1 LKVVFDT
8 NIFISAFVIPGS
20 KAEEAY
26 LHCLKGHFTL
36 YPVRKPRHL
45 WRGSR
50 EKCSFLVED
59 GVQSPALSNGVCSS
73 VAILTETAQKLREKF
88 GWQENKI
95 TRLLKAISKVA
106 TVIKTRPHFHVLD
119 DDPDN
124 RILECAIAVKAD
136 FIATGDKHLL
146 SLKHFQNISI
156 LKLSDF
162 LEVLTNDGC

>member
-1 LKVVFDT
+1 MKVVFDT

-26 LHCLKGHFTL
+26 LYCLKGHFTL
-36 YPVRKPRHL
+36 Y
-45 WRGSR
+45 
-50 EKCSFLVED
+50 
-59 GVQSPALSNGVCSS
+59 SS

-106 TVIKTRPHFHVLD
+106 TIIKTRPHFHLLA

-124 RILECAIAVKAD
+124 RILECAISVKAD
-136 FIATGDKHLL
+136 FIVTGDKHLL
-146 SLKHFQNISI
+146 SLKNFQNISI
-156 LKLSDF
+156 VKLSNF
-162 LEVLTNDGC
+162 LEVLEKKH